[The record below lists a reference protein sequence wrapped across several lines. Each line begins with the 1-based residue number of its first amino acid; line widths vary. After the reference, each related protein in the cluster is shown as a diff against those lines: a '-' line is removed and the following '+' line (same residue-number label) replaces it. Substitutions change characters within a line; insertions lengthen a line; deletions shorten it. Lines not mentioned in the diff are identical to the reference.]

1 MPGIFFTF
9 IYQYIAFKSRKKEYL
24 VPIDMSDFE
33 KVKEIAKREGL
44 DYLTELIDAVAHAV
58 ANNKVN
64 ILWEIV
70 RTAPHKI
77 AYRQKEFIIQMID
90 EFQFM
95 NATIYWDQERKI
107 KAHTL
112 AGGYLSSA
120 ESKIAPLMV
129 SGSWVGWLMNELI
142 TMLPARFDFYFLE
155 NMPQNEAVEM
165 VHNYSRFLETPVT
178 AETAYLL
185 AEIAEGSP
193 FYVGSVF
200 RSRYKQRDLTSID
213 GLTQTFEFETLNDKG
228 KIKATWME
236 YVNAALPRINDQN
249 AKNIVLYLCQNRERE
264 VTRKEL
270 LEKLALPITD
280 SQLEKRLKALVKAD
294 IIEQGQSNY
303 DYRGV
308 RDNIFEKVFRGVYE
322 KEILNFDAASVI
334 AKEYGDAFKKLKK
347 DYNRLQGKFNHQKG
361 CFAEYVLLDQL
372 RYHGAAKNDSL
383 KSITRYLP
391 ADFNFCRYSR
401 VWKYDAS
408 PVYGKNFNLDMYA
421 RPENDEDY
429 SIAGEIKNR
438 ENTKFSIEEVAE
450 FESKFEKFKEIEKV
464 ERVVGFI
471 FSLGGFTAE
480 AETYCKAH
488 GIACSDDVRW
498 LDA

>member
-1 MPGIFFTF
+1 
-9 IYQYIAFKSRKKEYL
+9 
-24 VPIDMSDFE
+24 
-33 KVKEIAKREGL
+33 
-44 DYLTELIDAVAHAV
+44 
-58 ANNKVN
+58 
-64 ILWEIV
+64 
-70 RTAPHKI
+70 
-77 AYRQKEFIIQMID
+77 
-90 EFQFM
+90 
-95 NATIYWDQERKI
+95 
-107 KAHTL
+107 
-112 AGGYLSSA
+112 
-120 ESKIAPLMV
+120 
-129 SGSWVGWLMNELI
+129 
-142 TMLPARFDFYFLE
+142 
-155 NMPQNEAVEM
+155 

-200 RSRYKQRDLTSID
+200 RSRYKQRDLTTIE
-213 GLTQTFEFETLNDKG
+213 GLTHTFEFETLNDKG

-249 AKNIVLYLCQNRERE
+249 AKNIVLYLCQNRDRE

-270 LEKLALPITD
+270 LEKLALQITD
-280 SQLEKRLKALVKAD
+280 AQLEKRLKALVKAD
-294 IIEQGQSNY
+294 IIQQGTSY
-303 DYRGV
+303 YRYRGV
-308 RDNIFEKVFRGVYE
+308 EDNIFDKVFRGVYE
-322 KEILNFDAASVI
+322 EEILNFDASSVI

-361 CFAEYVLLDQL
+361 SFAEYVLLDQL
-372 RYHGAAKNDSL
+372 RYHGAAKNELL

-408 PVYGKNFNLDMYA
+408 PVYDKNFNLDVYA
-421 RPENDEDY
+421 RPGKDGDY

-438 ENTKFSIEEVAE
+438 ENTKFSMEEVAA

-471 FSLGGFTAE
+471 FSLGGFTGEAE
-480 AETYCKAH
+480 AYCKSH